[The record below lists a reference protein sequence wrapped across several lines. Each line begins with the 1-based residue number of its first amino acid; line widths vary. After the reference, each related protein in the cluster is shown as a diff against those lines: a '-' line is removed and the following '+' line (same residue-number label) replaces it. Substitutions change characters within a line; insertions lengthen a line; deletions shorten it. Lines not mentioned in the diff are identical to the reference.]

1 MKNVKKILFL
11 GVVFT
16 LIAAL
21 LAACG
26 TSKSSG
32 DESTSTLEKIKDR
45 DKFVVGVKYDTNLF
59 GYKDP
64 ASGEVTGFDVDIA
77 KALAKEILGDE
88 NKVELVEITSK
99 TRIPKLQNGDI
110 DAIIA
115 TMTITEERKKEVNF
129 SDVYFDAGQS
139 LLVKKG
145 SDIQSVEDL
154 GKGSK
159 VLVVKGAT
167 SGPNVKEAAPDIELL
182 EFENYAEAFT
192 ALKAGKGDALTTDN
206 SILYGM
212 AAQDDNYEVVGGT
225 FTEEP
230 YGIAIIKGD
239 EEFTDYVN
247 EFLKKIKDSGEYDT
261 IKSKWIKE

>member
-1 MKNVKKILFL
+1 MKKMKKWLFV
-11 GVVFT
+11 GVIFT

-21 LAACG
+21 LAGCG
-26 TSKSSG
+26 KLSSGEESKS
-32 DESTSTLEKIKDR
+32 TLDKIKDR
-45 DKFVVGVKYDTNLF
+45 GKFVVGVKYDTYLF

-64 ASGEVTGFDVDIA
+64 SSGEVTGFDVDIA

-99 TRIPKLQNGDI
+99 TRIPKLKNGDI

-115 TMTITEERKKEVNF
+115 TMTITKERKKEVNF

-145 SDIQSVEDL
+145 SKIQSVKDL
-154 GKGSK
+154 GKGTK
-159 VLVVKGAT
+159 VLAVKGAT
-167 SGPNVKEAAPDIELL
+167 SGENVKKAAPDTELL

-192 ALKAGKGDALTTDN
+192 ALKSGKGDALTTDN

-230 YGIAIIKGD
+230 YGIAIKKD
-239 EEFTDYVN
+239 DKKFTDYVN
-247 EFLKKIKDSGEYDT
+247 KFLEELKDSGEYDK
-261 IKSKWIKE
+261 IKDKWIKE